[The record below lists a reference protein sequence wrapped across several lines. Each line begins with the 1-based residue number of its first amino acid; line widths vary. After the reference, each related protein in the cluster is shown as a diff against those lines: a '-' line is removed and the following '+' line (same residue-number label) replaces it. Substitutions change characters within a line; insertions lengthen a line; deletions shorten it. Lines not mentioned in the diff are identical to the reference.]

1 MRKAQMGYSFK
12 RTVGDSASLKRK
24 ADSVGMSTNKAK
36 DALKA
41 RMAAKKAVMK
51 KGGKIT
57 SKNKK

>member
-1 MRKAQMGYSFK
+1 MGYSFK

-24 ADSVGMSTNKAK
+24 ADSVGMSTNKTK

>member
-1 MRKAQMGYSFK
+1 
-12 RTVGDSASLKRK
+12 
-24 ADSVGMSTNKAK
+24 MSTNKAK